1 MNREV
6 ELINKW
12 KEVDT
17 ADEELEK
24 TRGLYM
30 KKMKEFNGRWRRVEK
45 GQLEIKQ
52 NLVKFNNFVREKQ
65 GKVEGGLSRAKHE
78 IYLQQQSLED
88 LKNKREESKLHAEAK
103 SMLSK
108 AVEEKKIFSDYL
120 ESVVN
125 IDVDTYP
132 DVRQLMERCQGL
144 VATR

>member
-1 MNREV
+1 M
-6 ELINKW
+6 
-12 KEVDT
+12 DT

-30 KKMKEFNGRWRRVEK
+30 KKMKEFNGRWRQVEK

-78 IYLQQQSLED
+78 LLLQQQSLDNLEQKKED
-88 LKNKREESKLHAEAK
+88 GRIHARAK
-103 SMLSK
+103 DMLAG
-108 AVEEKKIFSDYL
+108 AVVGKKMFSDYL
-120 ESVVN
+120 DSVVE
-125 IDVDTYP
+125 IDSETYP
-132 DVRQLMERCQGL
+132 DVRQLMARCQGL